1 MRHFRQPVK
10 TGDCGRLRDAVSSP
24 LLAVGSG
31 FALARELKRCI
42 DFCRRNSLLAGVE
55 PIWGYLP
62 VSSPRMRGLPRQAL
76 RQARELKRTYTRRIG
91 GFVLAAGSLA
101 SCLAW
106 CRASPFSG
114 QELHHLTGETP
125 PRSSGVRVQRDG
137 YVAVSHS
144 REAVNL

>member
-1 MRHFRQPVK
+1 MTLKTDAGEMRHFRHSVK

-76 RQARELKRTYTRRIG
+76 AMARELKRNRRRTRQRE
-91 GFVLAAGSLA
+91 AAGAWHHAQHGAGLLHIQAAGA
-101 SCLAW
+101 S
-106 CRASPFSG
+106 
-114 QELHHLTGETP
+114 
-125 PRSSGVRVQRDG
+125 SS
-137 YVAVSHS
+137 HW
-144 REAVNL
+144 

>member
-1 MRHFRQPVK
+1 MH
-10 TGDCGRLRDAVSSP
+10 

-91 GFVLAAGSLA
+91 GLAVL
-101 SCLAW
+101 
-106 CRASPFSG
+106 
-114 QELHHLTGETP
+114 
-125 PRSSGVRVQRDG
+125 
-137 YVAVSHS
+137 
-144 REAVNL
+144 